1 MCIDCH
7 GMAFDG
13 TKEVMCNN
21 RLGLSQVKITSLER
35 NLNKAIFWDDI
46 CMKAEIIS
54 LIENNWLQCLVAI
67 IIESKNDRVSAK
79 QRAIDGKLG
88 LR

>member
-35 NLNKAIFWDDI
+35 NLNKAIF
-46 CMKAEIIS
+46 
-54 LIENNWLQCLVAI
+54 
-67 IIESKNDRVSAK
+67 
-79 QRAIDGKLG
+79 
-88 LR
+88 